1 MERFELTPSV
11 KRKVSTIDFK
21 TILWSQEELGNILP
35 ECKLF
40 FFNFFL
46 NFLKFISILLNKT
59 SKYYCTPDKTI
70 CLKQI

>member
-21 TILWSQEELGNILP
+21 TILWSQQEQVNILP

-40 FFNFFL
+40 FFIFFKL
-46 NFLKFISILLNKT
+46 FKIYFYSI
-59 SKYYCTPDKTI
+59 
-70 CLKQI
+70 KQNQ